1 MQLHLL
7 FSSSLLPYS
16 VISGHSFEL
25 KDICIVM
32 GIRDLIA
39 SLQDNPYF
47 GAGAGLFGVGAAA
60 AIGRKVS
67 FT

>member
-1 MQLHLL
+1 
-7 FSSSLLPYS
+7 
-16 VISGHSFEL
+16 
-25 KDICIVM
+25 M

-67 FT
+67 ST